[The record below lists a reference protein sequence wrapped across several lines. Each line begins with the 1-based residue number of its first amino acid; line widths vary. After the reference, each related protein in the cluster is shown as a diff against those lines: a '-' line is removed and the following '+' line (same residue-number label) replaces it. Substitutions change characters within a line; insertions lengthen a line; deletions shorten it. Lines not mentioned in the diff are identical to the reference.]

1 MKINWGTGIVIAFVC
16 FMAFILY
23 FVIKVQ
29 TDHKYDNDLV
39 VEDYYKHDAAFGSE
53 MDKVQKAYDLNKRVT
68 IKASNEQV
76 TIQFPESFDFKKIN
90 GKVSFYRPSNKK
102 LDFDTPI
109 SLSSSS
115 LLIPKTNLVGGL
127 WDISVIWTYEG
138 KEFISKE
145 SVYIK

>member
-16 FMAFILY
+16 FMAFIMY

-76 TIQFPESFDFKKIN
+76 TIQFPESFDFKKLMEKCPFTGRLTKN
-90 GKVSFYRPSNKK
+90 
-102 LDFDTPI
+102 
-109 SLSSSS
+109 
-115 LLIPKTNLVGGL
+115 
-127 WDISVIWTYEG
+127 
-138 KEFISKE
+138 
-145 SVYIK
+145 